1 MLVYK
6 TDSPA
11 GEYLEPAP
19 ISQSTLST
27 PEVSG
32 AWIGRLCRIDS
43 GVLARF
49 FWVLTVASILVWSL
63 IPSYAAGWDVDV
75 YKNAV
80 LSLRAGHDPYADAI
94 AVQKAYQLNPRA
106 YQPGVPIPFSYVYS
120 PITLPVLRAVGVLP
134 FAVTGAIYWTLFFAL
149 ILLGLWAVMQLVQP
163 SERGVFGMLAP
174 FAIFF
179 PGMLANDIFF
189 SGNVAYL
196 LYALVLAAAVR
207 GWRRDR
213 WALFYLAV
221 LFAGCCK
228 TPMLTLLA
236 IPVFSARR
244 QWLPAIVTGAAGM
257 ASFLLQPVIWPQLF
271 RHYLEAVDLQF
282 RFNRDFSSSPAGL
295 IANALFFHVPYK
307 ITSAVSYLAYAVA
320 IVAVLFLLSRRLLA
334 RRLTLEQFGP
344 VLLLGTILLNPRIME
359 YDIAPIT
366 IPVTL
371 IVWRF
376 AKRGRTTLQAAVGMT
391 TIFAVINY
399 LAVRDH
405 AGLTNPPWK
414 LTAGCF
420 LVAVFATGVWQLF
433 RESRDEAP
441 VVSEPDAELVVLA
454 S

>member
-1 MLVYK
+1 MVVYK
-6 TDSPA
+6 TDRAVS
-11 GEYLEPAP
+11 EILEPTAVSP
-19 ISQSTLST
+19 STLS
-27 PEVSG
+27 VRDASSG
-32 AWIGRLCRIDS
+32 LLSRLRYADTAK
-43 GVLARF
+43 LARF
-49 FWVLTVASILVWSL
+49 FWCLSILSIVIWSL
-63 IPSYAAGWDVDV
+63 IPSYSKGWDIAV

-94 AVQKAYQLNPRA
+94 AVQEAYQLNPRA

-120 PITLPVLRAVGVLP
+120 PITLPVLRAVGALP
-134 FAVTGAIYWTLFFAL
+134 FAVTGAIYWAVFFAL
-149 ILLGLWAVMQLVQP
+149 ILLGLWATMQLVQP

-196 LYALVLAAAVR
+196 LYGLVFAAAVR
-207 GWRRDR
+207 GWRRGR
-213 WALFYLAV
+213 WTLFYVAV
-221 LFAGCCK
+221 LLAGCCK

-244 QWLPAIVTGAAGM
+244 QWLAAIATGAAGM
-257 ASFLLQPVIWPQLF
+257 ASFLLQPVVWPQLF
-271 RHYLEAVDLQF
+271 HHYLEAVELQF

-295 IANALFFHVPYK
+295 ITNALFFHVPYR
-307 ITSAVSYLAYAVA
+307 ITSAVSYLAYAVV
-320 IVAVLFLLSRRLLA
+320 IVAVLFALSRRYLA
-334 RRLTLEQFGP
+334 GRLTLEQFGP

-366 IPVTL
+366 IPVAL
-371 IVWRF
+371 IVWRL
-376 AKRGRTTLQAAVGMT
+376 AKRSRSTLQATIWMT
-391 TIFAVINY
+391 AIFAAINY

-420 LVAVFATGVWQLF
+420 LSLVFVAGCWELF
-433 RESRDEAP
+433 QQSKA
-441 VVSEPDAELVVLA
+441 VDAEVKTHLEDVIEVA
-454 S
+454 I